1 MRVHL
6 GGHLNWYDAQKRAW
20 LDVHIGDALSLE
32 QLLQQ
37 LGVPAEEVGVAALNG
52 SVIELESASVS
63 DADRLELYPPV
74 SGGSS

>member
-20 LDVHIGDALSLE
+20 LEVPLSGSLPLE

-37 LGVPAEEVGVAALNG
+37 LGVPFEEVGVAALNG
-52 SVIELESASVS
+52 TVVGPEACVS

-74 SGGSS
+74 SGGRT